1 MKTGKIY
8 LIYELFVI
16 LEYRQSVRY
25 EFPRVSVNNLRLA
38 KEAFKNIMPLDLGY
52 RRYWQK
58 KGQIWFGPILWWN
71 SLYIYK
77 KKVKL
82 KNNENNQIFEGSPKT
97 AVPYLDIQKSPFKR
111 RNFAMNFLFF

>member
-58 KGQIWFGPILWWN
+58 KGQNNSQIMAKFGLALFYDGIP
-71 SLYIYK
+71 YIFTK
-77 KKVKL
+77 KKW
-82 KNNENNQIFEGSPKT
+82 S
-97 AVPYLDIQKSPFKR
+97 
-111 RNFAMNFLFF
+111 